1 MELTTEL
8 KNEYLT
14 LWQNCQIN
22 PAYADGVAWYV
33 KQIEKYRNT

>member
-1 MELTTEL
+1 MELTTAL

-22 PAYADGVAWYV
+22 PAYAEGVGASHLRD
-33 KQIEKYRNT
+33 K